1 MNDQVDRNR
10 DTRLAN
16 KAADPGRAGREESER
31 SNTEDRR
38 VMDPVRLEAFRQSF
52 AAEKLPR
59 IPDIP
64 GYHVCWLTTTNN
76 ADPIHRRL
84 TWGYELIKKGEVP
97 GLERLTVSGG
107 EFDGCIGV
115 GEMIAAKIPLEL
127 YEVYMTEVHHTQPLQ
142 EEGKLRNVIDV
153 IEQEASRKKA
163 RLDIEEG
170 SRQLGR
176 NTPRPKFEG
185 VHRGRR

>member
-1 MNDQVDRNR
+1 MSEDQRNR

-16 KAADPGRAGREESER
+16 KNVDGARADRGRDER

-38 VMDPVRLEAFRQSF
+38 VIDSVRLEAFRQSF

-64 GYHVCWLTTTNN
+64 GHHVCWLTTNNN

-84 TWGYELIKKGEVP
+84 SWGYELIRASEIP
-97 GLERLTVSGG
+97 GMERCSIKGG
-107 EFDGCIGV
+107 EYDGCV
-115 GEMIAAKIPLEL
+115 GEGEMVAAKIPLEL
-127 YEVYMTEVHHTQPLQ
+127 YEVYMTEVHHTQPLEQ
-142 EEGKLRNVIDV
+142 EGKLRNVIDV
-153 IEQEASRKKA
+153 IEREAAGKKA

-176 NTPRPKFEG
+176 NTPRAKFEG
-185 VHRGRR
+185 VRR

>member
-1 MNDQVDRNR
+1 MNAPVDRNR

-16 KAADPGRAGREESER
+16 KGADPARAGREGDER

-38 VMDPVRLEAFRQSF
+38 VIDPVRLEAFRQSF

-84 TWGYELIKKGEVP
+84 SWGYELINKDEVP
-97 GLERLTVSGG
+97 GLERMQVKGG
-107 EFDGCIGV
+107 EFDGCV
-115 GEMIAAKIPLEL
+115 AVAEMIAAKIPLEL

-142 EEGKLRNVIDV
+142 EEAKLRNVLDV
-153 IEQEASRKKA
+153 IEAEASRKKA
-163 RLDIEEG
+163 RLDVEDG

-176 NTPRPKFEG
+176 STPRPKFEG
-185 VHRGRR
+185 IGRR